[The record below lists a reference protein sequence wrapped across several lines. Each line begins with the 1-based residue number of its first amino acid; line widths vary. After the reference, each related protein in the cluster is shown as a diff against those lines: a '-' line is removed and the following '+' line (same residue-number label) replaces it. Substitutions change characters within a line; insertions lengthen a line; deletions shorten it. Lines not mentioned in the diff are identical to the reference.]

1 VSGPSHPVSWAPGAA
16 PPQAWPA
23 PPRPSLPLPGLL
35 RLLAGA
41 LLGLAGVLVVL
52 GTFPRL
58 VFIGDDVNR
67 YEVSGWHESS
77 AGPATADPM
86 HLGIPLVVAAAFLLV
101 AAGMAI
107 ASLAHGR
114 LRFGALATAV
124 AAAGLVTAL
133 FWAIASYVGD
143 ITSLADLAEGFVD
156 TSRGAGFWLEL
167 AGMVAGLLGLVLLLA
182 AELAALRKSPVLPQ
196 WTPAPPV
203 AGPPDWVAAQYPAPT
218 AWEGTR

>member
-1 VSGPSHPVSWAPGAA
+1 VSAPSHPVSWAPGAA

-23 PPRPSLPLPGLL
+23 TPRPSLPLPGLL

-67 YEVSGWHESS
+67 YEVSGWQETS

-86 HLGIPLVVAAAFLLV
+86 HLGIPLVVAAAVLLV

-107 ASLAHGR
+107 VSLSRGR
-114 LRFGALATAV
+114 LRFGALATTV
-124 AAAGLVTAL
+124 AAAGLITAQ

-143 ITSLADLAEGFVD
+143 ITSLADLAGDFVD
-156 TSRGAGFWLEL
+156 TARGAGFWLEL
-167 AGMVAGLLGLVLLLA
+167 TGMVVALLGLALLVA
-182 AELAALRKSPVLPQ
+182 AELAALRKPPVVPQ

-203 AGPPDWVAAQYPAPT
+203 AGPPDWVAAPYPAPT